1 MMETQVLEKPV
12 VRRLEQLA
20 EFYRQEQASE
30 LMERTLDKLLNYEAE
45 TCRKQLRQLHE
56 DLSEYE
62 HQYGMT
68 SAEFYTRFQSGQTD
82 DRIDY
87 VEWASLFQMA
97 QRLEKRIA
105 LLEQEEYV

>member
-1 MMETQVLEKPV
+1 MMETQVLEKSV

-30 LMERTLDKLLNYEAE
+30 LMERTLDKLL
-45 TCRKQLRQLHE
+45 H
-56 DLSEYE
+56 
-62 HQYGMT
+62 
-68 SAEFYTRFQSGQTD
+68 AEFYTRFQSGQTD

-87 VEWASLFQMA
+87 VERASLFQMA

-105 LLEQEEYV
+105 LLD